1 MRVPIWLKA
10 TLFTMLICL
19 LLTGIADRA
28 AAADGSGLVEETIRA
43 EVLEVRHL
51 SEHDPGL
58 EMVIERTELEVE
70 LLEGRFAG
78 RVLEV
83 ESPTTGNPAF
93 DIDFKAGDRILVLAE
108 IQGEDIV
115 AAHATDLVRDRW
127 LYMIM
132 GFFLLLLVVVGG
144 IQGVKTIITLGITGI
159 AIGTVLLP
167 LLLKGYNPI
176 GVTVA
181 VSAGVVAVTFL
192 IIAGAGR
199 KTLAAVIGTTGGVV
213 VAGVLAMIVG
223 GLARLSGF
231 GGEEDAIGL
240 LYIPQGIELDI
251 RGLLFAGI
259 IIGALG
265 AVMDVGMSIASAMEE
280 VKRVNP
286 LIGMRDLI
294 RSGMNVGRDV
304 MGTMSNTLIL
314 AYTGSTIP
322 MLLLFMAYD
331 TPFLKVINLELIA
344 TEVIR
349 AMAGSIGLILAIP
362 VTALASGLLMTQR
375 STPPSQSIDH
385 RANGKDVYQ

>member
-1 MRVPIWLKA
+1 MRTWLKA
-10 TLFTMLICL
+10 TLVTLLVCMLL
-19 LLTGIADRA
+19 AGIAGPA
-28 AAADGSGLVEETIRA
+28 PAADGSGLVEETIRA

-51 SEHDPGL
+51 SEHDPAL
-58 EMVIERTELEVE
+58 EMLIERTELKVE

-83 ESPTTGNPAF
+83 ESPATGNPAF
-93 DIDFKAGDRILVLAE
+93 DIDFRAGDRILVLAE
-108 IQGEDIV
+108 IQGEEIV

-144 IQGVKTIITLGITGI
+144 IQGAKTIVTLGITGL
-159 AIGTVLLP
+159 AILTVLLP
-167 LLLKGYNPI
+167 LLLKGCSPI

-181 VSAGVVAVTFL
+181 VSAGVIAVTFV

-231 GGEEDAIGL
+231 GGGEEAVGL
-240 LYIPQGIELDI
+240 LYIPQGIELDV

-280 VKRVNP
+280 VRRANP
-286 LIGMRDLI
+286 LISLRDLI

-331 TPFLKVINLELIA
+331 TPFVKVINMELIA
-344 TEVIR
+344 TEVVR

-362 VTALASGLLMTQR
+362 VTALAGGLLMAQR
-375 STPPSQSIDH
+375 STPPNQSMD
-385 RANGKDVYQ
+385 RGANGKDVYQ